1 MASKVERWEYGGR
14 LYESEEL
21 ADHAE
26 NIDQLIEYL
35 DDNPL
40 FVSQKGRVKAQEVV
54 LWLRMSCPR
63 VFIKLLPEEKD
74 GD

>member
-1 MASKVERWEYGGR
+1 MANKVERWEYDGR

-21 ADHAE
+21 ANYAE
-26 NIDQLIEYL
+26 NQDKVIEYM
-35 DDNPL
+35 DENPL
-40 FVSQKGRVKAQEVV
+40 FVSQKGRVKAQEIM

-63 VFIKLLPEEKD
+63 VFIQLLPENKN